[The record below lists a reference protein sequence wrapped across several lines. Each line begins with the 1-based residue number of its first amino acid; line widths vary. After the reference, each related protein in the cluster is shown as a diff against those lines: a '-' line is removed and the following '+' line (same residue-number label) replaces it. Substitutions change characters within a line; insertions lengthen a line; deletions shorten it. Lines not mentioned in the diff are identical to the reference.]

1 MKKKIVFLAAIC
13 SLVVVAHA
21 TTLRVNNTDSS
32 APYAD
37 INDAVKA
44 AVDGDTIMVEGSSVK
59 YADAI
64 LDKRVV
70 LVGPGYWLRDN
81 GIVSESGYDARLD
94 YLTSTAEGTVIMGMY
109 ITQQIKVQ
117 APRTIITRC
126 SVVSAV
132 NTSISMVKGTD
143 NCVITQNFLAGG
155 IGGVVEHETYR
166 HQITN
171 NLIEDFTPFYI
182 YDSYIG
188 YNTIYDEW
196 RVAWSHGGNKIE
208 KNLVNGL
215 DFSQTNEFTKSN
227 YYADN
232 YFAKDLFT
240 NTVVSIKK
248 DRDVRDYELPEGTK
262 DYGAFAGD
270 TPYVISGVPTGPI
283 IEELTIPTSVEEGS
297 IMEVTVKLGSAK

>member
-1 MKKKIVFLAAIC
+1 MCGLA
-13 SLVVVAHA
+13 VVSQAA
-21 TTLRVNNTDSS
+21 TLRVNNVDPS
-32 APYAD
+32 APYAT
-37 INDAVKA
+37 ITA
-44 AVDGDTIMVEGSSVK
+44 AVNAASDGDTIMVEGSSIK

-94 YLTSTAEGTVIMGMY
+94 YLTSTAEGTIIMGMY

-117 APRTIITRC
+117 APRTIVTHC
-126 SVVSAV
+126 SVVSAMG
-132 NTSISMVKGTD
+132 TSISLVKGTD

-155 IGGVVEHETYR
+155 IGGVAGHETYR

-171 NLIEDFTPFYI
+171 NIIEDFTPFYI

-188 YNTIYDEW
+188 YNTVYDEW

-208 KNLVNGL
+208 RNLVNDL
-215 DFSQTNEFTKSN
+215 DFSQINEFTRSN
-227 YYADN
+227 NYVDN

-240 NTVVSIKK
+240 NTVLSIKK
-248 DRDVRDYELPEGTK
+248 DTDVRDYELPEDTK

-270 TPYVISGVPTGPI
+270 NPYVISGIPAGPI

-297 IMEVTVKLGSAK
+297 SMEVTIKLGSAK